1 MKIDNSLKSVAAVRT
16 RATRGDK
23 GKTAADTDAAIADSV
38 ELTLASTTLNAME
51 EALAGMPAE
60 DTDKVEAVRQAIAD
74 GHFQVNEEAVA
85 DALVQTTVEQL
96 RRQGQP

>member
-1 MKIDNSLKSVAAVRT
+1 MKIDNSLKGVAAVRT
-16 RATRGDK
+16 RVTRGDK

-51 EALAGMPAE
+51 EALAGMPVE
-60 DTDKVEAVRQAIAD
+60 DTDKVEAVRRAITD

-85 DALVQTTVEQL
+85 DALVQSTVEQL